1 MGVGGR
7 PDFSCGDETQT
18 ARGRLNVY
26 SPARL
31 NTPLNTTSDLKG
43 LFSMRGKLTALGLAG
58 ALLLAG
64 LSLSLLGTESTQA
77 ASPAQA
83 TFIVPA
89 NDGYG
94 IGDCATTGSSCGK
107 VVADSWCEAQG
118 FARSE
123 SFGIA
128 DPADVTGSIVGKAVD
143 RPISITCAE

>member
-1 MGVGGR
+1 MSKA
-7 PDFSCGDETQT
+7 DT
-18 ARGRLNVY
+18 RLN
-26 SPARL
+26 SP
-31 NTPLNTTSDLKG
+31 SDLKE
-43 LFSMRGKLTALGLAG
+43 LSSMRGMLTALGVAG

-64 LSLSLLGTESTQA
+64 LSLSILGTETTQA
-77 ASPAQA
+77 ASAAQA

-94 IGDCATTGSSCGK
+94 IGDCAVSGSTCGK

-128 DPADVTGSIVGKAVD
+128 DVADVTGSIAGPAVD

>member
-1 MGVGGR
+1 MWLA
-7 PDFSCGDETQT
+7 DT
-18 ARGRLNVY
+18 RLN
-26 SPARL
+26 PTL
-31 NTPLNTTSDLKG
+31 DLKES
-43 LFSMRGKLTALGLAG
+43 FSMRGKLTALGVAG
-58 ALLLAG
+58 TLLLAG
-64 LSLSLLGTESTQA
+64 LSLSLLSTESTQA

-94 IGDCATTGSSCGK
+94 IGDCAISGSSCGK

-128 DPADVTGSIVGKAVD
+128 DAADVTGSLVGSTAD